1 MKKILL
7 LLLLFIVPFAANAQ
21 SYILTKKMVM
31 DKFND
36 ILLDRDQK
44 TIVTKTDSTFVI
56 EEKGK
61 EPVTYRI
68 LHYAEYNSKGDKDNI
83 VNLVENLYGYEEWW
97 CVTLLS
103 DYEAYRNEYLS
114 CSLETDEDKR
124 MKDINKIVDKYCY
137 YINRRV
143 VTTQYTHRI
152 LGQYFCIRKRDNK
165 GVATMYSKITN

>member
-1 MKKILL
+1 MKKIILL
-7 LLLLFIVPFAANAQ
+7 LLLVVPFVANAQ
-21 SYILTKKMVM
+21 SYILTKKTVL
-31 DKFND
+31 DKFD
-36 ILLDRDQK
+36 DVLLERNQK

-61 EPVTYRI
+61 EPVTYVI
-68 LHYAEYNSKGDKDNI
+68 SEFVSDFTVGNKDNI

-97 CVTLLS
+97 CVTLSS

>member
-7 LLLLFIVPFAANAQ
+7 LLLLIVPFVANAQ

-68 LHYAEYNSKGDKDNI
+68 LNYAEVNSKGDKDNI
-83 VNLVENLYGYEEWW
+83 VNLVDNVYGYQECWAVILE
-97 CVTLLS
+97 S
-103 DYEAYRNEYLS
+103 DVIEYDTEYASLIFEPDKEKRNKGIEKLVERFY
-114 CSLETDEDKR
+114 
-124 MKDINKIVDKYCY
+124 Y
-137 YINRRV
+137 YITHRV
-143 VTTQYTHRI
+143 VTTQYAHHI
-152 LGQYFCIRKRDNK
+152 LVQHIWVQKGDND
-165 GVATMYSKITN
+165 GRTIYSKISN

>member
-7 LLLLFIVPFAANAQ
+7 LLLLIVPFVANAQ
-21 SYILTKKMVM
+21 SYILTKKIVM

-68 LHYAEYNSKGDKDNI
+68 LNYAEVNSKGDKDNI
-83 VNLVENLYGYEEWW
+83 VNLVDNVYGYQECWAVILE
-97 CVTLLS
+97 S
-103 DYEAYRNEYLS
+103 DAQGYFTEYTSLI
-114 CSLETDEDKR
+114 LETDKEKR
-124 MKDINKIVDKYCY
+124 QKGIEKLIERFCY
-137 YINRRV
+137 YITRRV
-143 VTTQYTHRI
+143 VTTQSVHYI
-152 LGQYFCIRKRDNK
+152 LGQHIWIQKGDNN
-165 GVATMYSKITN
+165 GRTIYSRM